1 MHGFDLLRR
10 AQLEPDPRGGSGLG
24 RGQGQGE
31 GEGEGEGEGGAR
43 AGMGPLSP
51 VHERAA
57 STRGLAGRL

>member
-31 GEGEGEGEGGAR
+31 GKVEGEEGMLSALTSL
-43 AGMGPLSP
+43 ATMGKKSP
-51 VHERAA
+51 
-57 STRGLAGRL
+57 SL

>member
-31 GEGEGEGEGGAR
+31 GEGEGEGGAR
-43 AGMGPLSP
+43 AGMDSLSP

-57 STRGLAGRL
+57 STRRLAGRH